1 MIILLTSVLF
11 AIAAYLMTNIFLA
24 SMCLVCT
31 VVTINLHQHNTSTKP
46 SKWLTVLAHVYI
58 ARLIGIRRME
68 SESKEAIQEPIYG
81 EQLPGDT
88 ERGNSE
94 VDDVAVNVPTVLKS
108 NSSHEPP
115 DGNQDHPGISK
126 PLTALTR
133 SIDAKQE
140 EKEAQSLTQSE
151 WSSIGAIFDR
161 FFFLLFLTATIAE
174 VVIMIVVY
182 PLFAAMTGEL
192 MTI

>member
-1 MIILLTSVLF
+1 MILLTSVFF

-31 VVTINLHQHNTSTKP
+31 VVTTNFHQHNTSTKP
-46 SKWLTVLAHVYI
+46 PKWLTVLAYVYI
-58 ARLIGIRRME
+58 ARLIGIRRIE

-81 EQLPGDT
+81 EQLHGDT
-88 ERGNSE
+88 KRRNS
-94 VDDVAVNVPTVLKS
+94 DVGDAAVTVPTVLKS
-108 NSSHEPP
+108 HSTHEPP

-133 SIDAKQE
+133 SVDAKQE
-140 EKEAQSLTQSE
+140 EKEAQSLIQSE

-161 FFFLLFLTATIAE
+161 FFFLLFLTATISE
-174 VVIMIVVY
+174 IVIMIVVY
-182 PLFAAMTGEL
+182 PMFAAMGGET